1 MVEWAQHDLGL
12 VGMLKRISQSPK
24 HQEVDLKEVDLKEVD
39 SDWVGCLCQQQ
50 QGVGVGLLSR

>member
-24 HQEVDLKEVDLKEVD
+24 HQEVDLKEVD